1 MKFGTQTL
9 PLNGP
14 KHESIHCLPVTAV
27 VTSDFI
33 KVLKKLLFKMKLNR
47 IPAVKDNLLQV
58 DVILVASTAKSAVSI
73 KEKLAQNHDK
83 FDFPSI

>member
-1 MKFGTQTL
+1 
-9 PLNGP
+9 
-14 KHESIHCLPVTAV
+14 
-27 VTSDFI
+27 
-33 KVLKKLLFKMKLNR
+33 MKLNR

-83 FDFPSI
+83 FDFRRFDVILHRLENS